1 MRSCLFECHVL
12 STLCFHT
19 IDLWSIELERINERN
34 RKKNIHSKNCILNCS
49 FGQRRKS
56 AICRFLSFYKFII
69 VYLAVLY
76 ASAFTYTFKSTKC
89 PPKKKYISL
98 WIYFLFS
105 FNVINFKIY
114 SKVQL
119 KQKQCPIPIANFTT
133 RNVVIIL

>member
-1 MRSCLFECHVL
+1 MLKVKTDQKKETKRLNHTLNGQWFDMRSCLFECHVL

-76 ASAFTYTFKSTKC
+76 ASAFTYIFKIDKMPSE
-89 PPKKKYISL
+89 KKYIAL
-98 WIYFLFS
+98 DLF
-105 FNVINFKIY
+105 FVFI
-114 SKVQL
+114 
-119 KQKQCPIPIANFTT
+119 
-133 RNVVIIL
+133 